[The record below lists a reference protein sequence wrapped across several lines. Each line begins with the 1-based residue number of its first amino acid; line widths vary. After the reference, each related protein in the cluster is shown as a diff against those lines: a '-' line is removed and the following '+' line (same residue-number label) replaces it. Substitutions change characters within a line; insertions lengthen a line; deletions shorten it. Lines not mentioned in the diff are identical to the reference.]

1 MSAVELRQA
10 SRLWDGEAGLHPID
24 LDVDLGEMIVV
35 RGRSGSGKS
44 TLLALVAGVCAPGMG
59 QVLVLGREPRL
70 DMPWSELALVPQ
82 VLALST
88 ELSIEENIA
97 DCGQR
102 PDTAAVRRSMEVL
115 DIAELARRT
124 IGEVSMGQ
132 QQTRRCRTRG
142 RRRSQGAARRRTD
155 ELPGRR
161 PHRDRRA
168 RVAVGRRPRCGCA
181 RGNPR
186 RLGRRRRRSS
196 RRAQVIRLSVCSQV
210 GGGGGHDESIV
221 SFGIAIRRMHDRHA
235 NAVLSAMKL
244 VWGKRPR
251 RAGRPDRR
259 TRSPRGGVRR
269 SSSTRSLDWTAEHGR
284 GCRSRRVRQDAPAS
298 PPERAWLS
306 RRHR

>member
-59 QVLVLGREPRL
+59 QVLVLGLGPRL

-102 PDTAAVRRSMEVL
+102 PDAAAVRRSMEVL
-115 DIAELARRT
+115 DIAELAGRT

-132 QQTRRCRTRG
+132 QQRAAVARAAVADPKVLLADEPTSLQDDTHTEIVVRAL
-142 RRRSQGAARRRTD
+142 RSAADRGAAVLVATHDDWVADAADRVV
-155 ELPGRR
+155 ELR
-161 PHRDRRA
+161 P
-168 RVAVGRRPRCGCA
+168 
-181 RGNPR
+181 
-186 RLGRRRRRSS
+186 
-196 RRAQVIRLSVCSQV
+196 SV
-210 GGGGGHDESIV
+210 
-221 SFGIAIRRMHDRHA
+221 
-235 NAVLSAMKL
+235 
-244 VWGKRPR
+244 
-251 RAGRPDRR
+251 
-259 TRSPRGGVRR
+259 
-269 SSSTRSLDWTAEHGR
+269 
-284 GCRSRRVRQDAPAS
+284 
-298 PPERAWLS
+298 
-306 RRHR
+306 